1 MRRVFFLS
9 SLLELVGFRRSVK
22 STYSFHF
29 RSTSCTSFCAQINS
43 LIYCPTNS
51 TTKLKGFHLSLSTTS
66 RLMVLLGFL
75 LSDSVE
81 REHQP
86 PLIFS
91 RYFKN
96 VRATIKMNGEF
107 SEFSH
112 RLCHKATSLLY
123 VLSSGNIRK
132 GFFACLLI
140 IDHDISAAAEQ
151 NKKVGGG
158 GGWVAENKIGNSVS
172 ERKNFTPMWSHVFKK
187 KGSWSRIQQN

>member
-1 MRRVFFLS
+1 MMHVFPRSNQLS
-9 SLLELVGFRRSVK
+9 YIAQLIRQLKKVSICLCLQQAAFKCSQA
-22 STYSFHF
+22 
-29 RSTSCTSFCAQINS
+29 SCC
-43 LIYCPTNS
+43 
-51 TTKLKGFHLSLSTTS
+51 LSL
-66 RLMVLLGFL
+66 
-75 LSDSVE
+75 
-81 REHQP
+81 REHQS

-140 IDHDISAAAEQ
+140 INHDISAAAEQ
-151 NKKVGGG
+151 NKKVGWGCGG
-158 GGWVAENKIGNSVS
+158 MKMKLEISSQSGKTSLRCVVT
-172 ERKNFTPMWSHVFKK
+172 FFKK
-187 KGSWSRIQQN
+187 MGVGHA

>member
-1 MRRVFFLS
+1 
-9 SLLELVGFRRSVK
+9 
-22 STYSFHF
+22 
-29 RSTSCTSFCAQINS
+29 
-43 LIYCPTNS
+43 
-51 TTKLKGFHLSLSTTS
+51 
-66 RLMVLLGFL
+66 
-75 LSDSVE
+75 
-81 REHQP
+81 
-86 PLIFS
+86 
-91 RYFKN
+91 
-96 VRATIKMNGEF
+96 MNGEF

-158 GGWVAENKIGNSVS
+158 GGGWVAENKIGNSVS

>member
-1 MRRVFFLS
+1 MDKKEESLCLSIFFSLLYLKACLTEFKSKITPYQSVENRIVFVEWGGFFLS
-9 SLLELVGFRRSVK
+9 SLLKLVGFRRSVK

-51 TTKLKGFHLSLSTTS
+51 TTKLKGFHLSLSAIS
-66 RLMVLLGFL
+66 RLMVLSGFL

-96 VRATIKMNGEF
+96 VRATIKMNGKF
-107 SEFSH
+107 SEFSDY
-112 RLCHKATSLLY
+112 ATKQHHSY
-123 VLSSGNIRK
+123 M
-132 GFFACLLI
+132 F
-140 IDHDISAAAEQ
+140 
-151 NKKVGGG
+151 
-158 GGWVAENKIGNSVS
+158 
-172 ERKNFTPMWSHVFKK
+172 
-187 KGSWSRIQQN
+187 

>member
-1 MRRVFFLS
+1 
-9 SLLELVGFRRSVK
+9 
-22 STYSFHF
+22 
-29 RSTSCTSFCAQINS
+29 
-43 LIYCPTNS
+43 
-51 TTKLKGFHLSLSTTS
+51 
-66 RLMVLLGFL
+66 MVLSGFL

-81 REHQP
+81 RDHQP

-96 VRATIKMNGEF
+96 VRATIKMNGKF

-112 RLCHKATSLLY
+112 RLCHKATSQLY

-158 GGWVAENKIGNSVS
+158 GGMG
-172 ERKNFTPMWSHVFKK
+172 
-187 KGSWSRIQQN
+187 

>member
-51 TTKLKGFHLSLSTTS
+51 TTKLKGFHLSLSAIS
-66 RLMVLLGFL
+66 RLMVLSGFL

-81 REHQP
+81 RDHQP

-112 RLCHKATSLLY
+112 RLCHKATLLLY

-151 NKKVGGG
+151 NKKVGVGR
-158 GGWVAENKIGNSVS
+158 WVAENKIGNSVS
-172 ERKNFTPMWSHVFKK
+172 ERKNFTPMWSHVF
-187 KGSWSRIQQN
+187 

>member
-1 MRRVFFLS
+1 MENRIVFVEWGGFFLS
-9 SLLELVGFRRSVK
+9 SLLKLVGFRRSVK

-51 TTKLKGFHLSLSTTS
+51 TTKLKGFHLSLSAIS
-66 RLMVLLGFL
+66 RLMVLSGFL

-81 REHQP
+81 RDHKP

-96 VRATIKMNGEF
+96 VRATIKMNGKF

-112 RLCHKATSLLY
+112 RLCHKATLLLY
-123 VLSSGNIRK
+123 VLSSGN
-132 GFFACLLI
+132 CLLI
-140 IDHDISAAAEQ
+140 IDHDILAAAEQ
-151 NKKVGGG
+151 NKKVGVVR
-158 GGWVAENKIGNSVS
+158 WVAENKIGNSFS
-172 ERKNFTPMWSHVFKK
+172 ERKNFTPMWSHVF
-187 KGSWSRIQQN
+187 

>member
-1 MRRVFFLS
+1 
-9 SLLELVGFRRSVK
+9 
-22 STYSFHF
+22 
-29 RSTSCTSFCAQINS
+29 
-43 LIYCPTNS
+43 
-51 TTKLKGFHLSLSTTS
+51 
-66 RLMVLLGFL
+66 MVLSGFL

-81 REHQP
+81 RDHRP

-96 VRATIKMNGEF
+96 VRATIKINGKF

-112 RLCHKATSLLY
+112 RLCHKATSQLY

-151 NKKVGGG
+151 NKKVGVGR
-158 GGWVAENKIGNSVS
+158 WVAENKIGNSVS
-172 ERKNFTPMWSHVFKK
+172 ERKNFTPMWSHVF
-187 KGSWSRIQQN
+187 

>member
-1 MRRVFFLS
+1 
-9 SLLELVGFRRSVK
+9 
-22 STYSFHF
+22 
-29 RSTSCTSFCAQINS
+29 
-43 LIYCPTNS
+43 
-51 TTKLKGFHLSLSTTS
+51 
-66 RLMVLLGFL
+66 MVLSGFL

-107 SEFSH
+107 SEFFH

-151 NKKVGGG
+151 NKKVGGWG
-158 GGWVAENKIGNSVS
+158 GAGWLKIKLEIPSQSGKTSLRCGVTFFKKMGVGHAYNKIRC
-172 ERKNFTPMWSHVFKK
+172 RKPNRFIRNRV
-187 KGSWSRIQQN
+187 N